1 LAAIVMKNVI
11 PFLLPILLLSCNS
24 FDASSRKYSGKD
36 NLIVTECIID
46 DSIINSKDVQKIIEP
61 VWWTGDIYNSHED
74 YLRSLKLFSQNQ
86 KYVYAIQWYQAEV
99 DNGGHEQFFY
109 NSTGIVWEDALNGF
123 KKIGLFKYYK
133 ILGEAIAKMDNDI
146 PFDREMRIKTLQSLN
161 PDFDSLDVLFYKT
174 DSIQP
179 LQEALFEFIDNNR
192 RDFYFHGKIE
202 RPINS
207 N

>member
-1 LAAIVMKNVI
+1 MKNVI
-11 PFLLPILLLSCNS
+11 AFLLLILPLSYNS
-24 FDASSRKYSGKD
+24 CDSSRRKYSGKD

-74 YLRSLKLFSQNQ
+74 YLRSLRLFSQNQ

-123 KKIGLFKYYK
+123 KKIGLSNYYE
-133 ILGEAIAKMDNDI
+133 ILEKAVAKMDNNI
-146 PFDREMRIKTLQSLN
+146 PFDREMRIKTLQSLK
-161 PDFDSLDVLFYKT
+161 PDFDSLDILFYKT

-179 LQEALFEFIDNNR
+179 LQEALSKFIDNNR
-192 RDFYFHGKIE
+192 SDFYFHGKIE